1 MEMDLDVAISS
12 NFDEV
17 TGYGAVTNHMV
28 QPSVMIM
35 NKALFDDMSEEDQQI
50 VQDALA
56 AISEYATLKR
66 AGEEE
71 EFKEILTDRGMELYD
86 MDTSLFDEYTA
97 EFNKNIR
104 RWIH

>member
-1 MEMDLDVAISS
+1 
-12 NFDEV
+12 
-17 TGYGAVTNHMV
+17 
-28 QPSVMIM
+28 MIM